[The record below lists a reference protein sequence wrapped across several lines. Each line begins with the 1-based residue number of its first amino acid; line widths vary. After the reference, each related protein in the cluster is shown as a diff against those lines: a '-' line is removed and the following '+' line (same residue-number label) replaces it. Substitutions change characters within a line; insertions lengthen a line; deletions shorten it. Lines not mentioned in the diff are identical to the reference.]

1 MARKSVA
8 VKDVVPLNR
17 GEINKQLTYLTK
29 TLKKGIETALLS
41 EDPGKA
47 VAFQQQAL
55 VIVEGKRKFL

>member
-1 MARKSVA
+1 M
-8 VKDVVPLNR
+8 KDVPLNR

-29 TLKKGIETALLS
+29 TLKKGIETALLC

-55 VIVEGKRKFL
+55 VVVEGTRKFL